1 MMKTAQIEEEYRK
14 LSSSKTNM
22 NAYKDEISSMER
34 KASDALISKAKAE
47 TALNEALLKIK
58 SLEALRRADLDHVQT
73 LEDQIHHIQLDGML
87 TGSQSFGPDRLFLN
101 IARYT
106 HCRGPSSRRSAAR
119 SRKNLI
125 VGFDDAYMTASA
137 GWKPKVI
144 LIGRL

>member
-58 SLEALRRADLDHVQT
+58 SLEALRRADLDHVQI

-87 TGSQSFGPDRLFLN
+87 TGSQSF
-101 IARYT
+101 
-106 HCRGPSSRRSAAR
+106 
-119 SRKNLI
+119 
-125 VGFDDAYMTASA
+125 
-137 GWKPKVI
+137 
-144 LIGRL
+144 